1 MSTAMQVV
9 FNSYPLVVCLSSLQT
24 AAHSTPT
31 HESLYM
37 SDVQLAY
44 QHSLVSRDEAAARI
58 QQLEDQ
64 ISGLQ
69 RELQGLQ
76 IGRAHV

>member
-1 MSTAMQVV
+1 
-9 FNSYPLVVCLSSLQT
+9 
-24 AAHSTPT
+24 
-31 HESLYM
+31 M

-76 IGRAHV
+76 QVYSEKSRIVQILHSMTVFRTPSYAGPSQQY